1 MKLLHK
7 IKRQYNNLAL
17 KIWSL
22 LSRTPERVR
31 LSVPYVSQFANP
43 SWAEMVL
50 KDNQPIDR
58 DLMWEESGARSVTEY
73 ERWVLAICGMA
84 CTVMALQFFKKGEFK
99 TIPLARDA
107 AKVGVYKKDGGGI
120 SSMQYVP
127 YVRWICKFNLRAT
140 IYSHISFKSL
150 CYLLSKQR
158 LVIVSVNPNISSFT
172 SAPATQVG
180 GHLVLVTGY
189 NKKEETVTLH
199 NPSGFENNQT
209 QSNHTVSLKEF
220 MLYFSGRGIALKDR
234 H

>member
-7 IKRQYNNLAL
+7 IKRQFNNLTL
-17 KIWSL
+17 KMWSL
-22 LSRTPERVR
+22 LTRTPERMR

-58 DLMWEESGARSVTEY
+58 DLMWEESGARSVKEY
-73 ERWVLAICGMA
+73 ERWVLSICGMA
-84 CTVMALQFFKKGEFK
+84 CTAMALQFYKKSVFK
-99 TIPLARDA
+99 TILLARDA
-107 AKVGVYKKDGGGI
+107 AKVGVYKKDGDGI

-127 YVRWICKFNLRAT
+127 YKKWIRKFNLKAT
-140 IYSHISFKSL
+140 IYSRISFKSL
-150 CYLLSKQR
+150 CYLLSRQR
-158 LVIVSVNPNISSFT
+158 LVIVSVNPNISGFT

-180 GHLVLVTGY
+180 GHLILITGY
-189 NKKEETVTLH
+189 NKKEETVTFH

-220 MLYFSGRGIALKDR
+220 VLYFSGQGIALKDR
-234 H
+234 R